1 MREKGCRLWAVAALA
16 AGLLAAGAAIAE
28 DPPEAGSQAT
38 VKVRSQHMF
47 PRPVFYAEPIVE
59 LSFGEVLSLG
69 EESGDW
75 FMATRSGGT
84 SGWVHTTA
92 LTGAVVGEGG
102 IGSGSGE
109 VSSDEVML
117 AGRGF
122 NSQVED
128 AYSSDHPELDFTKV
142 DAMERL
148 EVAPAELEAFLAEGG
163 LIEGTDSTGGDSGDS
178 GGASGS
184 GDSGR
189 GRR

>member
-1 MREKGCRLWAVAALA
+1 M
-16 AGLLAAGAAIAE
+16 AE
-28 DPPEAGSQAT
+28 DPPEAGGQAT
-38 VKVRSQHMF
+38 VKVRSQHLF
-47 PRPVFYAEPIVE
+47 PRPVFYAEPVAE

-69 EESGDW
+69 EKDGDW

-84 SGWVHTTA
+84 SGWVHATA
-92 LTGAVVGEGG
+92 LTGAVAGEGD

-122 NSQVED
+122 NSQVEE
-128 AYSSDHPELDFTKV
+128 AYSSDHPELDFSKV

-148 EVAPAELEAFLAEGG
+148 EVTPSQLESFLAEGG
-163 LIEGTDSTGGDSGDS
+163 LIEGETSSGDAPGGS
-178 GGASGS
+178 GASS
-184 GDSGR
+184 GPGRGGR